1 MDDYLKFSYLLGM
14 LLGLTD
20 FNNYEFRL
28 KSGSVK
34 RVFEDNKHYDVLLE
48 YYDGTICYAK
58 ETDIYTL
65 DKIIRIY
72 KEENPGRF
80 AEFIKKSEEK
90 MKEWYEKA
98 N

>member
-1 MDDYLKFSYLLGM
+1 MKLLDDYLKFSYLLGM

-20 FNNYEFRL
+20 FNDYEFRL

-58 ETDIYTL
+58 QMEDI
-65 DKIIRIY
+65 DR
-72 KEENPGRF
+72 
-80 AEFIKKSEEK
+80 K
-90 MKEWYEKA
+90 MKEIQEQQINSLPSEYDYY
-98 N
+98 

>member
-65 DKIIRIY
+65 DKIIRTY
-72 KEENPGRF
+72 RDENPEIFG
-80 AEFIKKSEEK
+80 AYVEKSENWLATWGK
-90 MKEWYEKA
+90 Q

>member
-1 MDDYLKFSYLLGM
+1 MDDYMKFSGLLGM
-14 LLGLTD
+14 VLGLTD

-34 RVFEDNKHYDVLLE
+34 RVFEDNKHYEVLLE
-48 YYDGTICYAK
+48 YYDGTVRYAK

-65 DKIIRIY
+65 DKIIRTY
-72 KEENPGRF
+72 KEENPERF
-80 AEFIKKSEEK
+80 EAYMKHHEEWMAGWGK
-90 MKEWYEKA
+90 Q